1 MAFNGDEFRIDSYID
16 HHSDIEHSDPSEIS
30 MEEKIKIAK
39 DWADMA
45 MRTIIYPT
53 ETQRELEELW
63 MNFQM
68 MPHSHRRQSDNES
81 LRIFGMLNQI
91 HYEKLLQDFL
101 QDDIEDVD
109 IEDVSESA
117 VEMPP
122 SDSMVAKIMS
132 PDTSTSTKTGND
144 YTSVDIDNAKSWS
157 ERSGYPIIYPTRSL
171 DELELLWNNFNSFP
185 IRIRKI
191 SNSYSTRFFGIDNET
206 HYNELKSKFL
216 GQNIKDSVVEE
227 SCMLIGEPLMSH
239 LALAR
244 NESVDT
250 STRAKDLLS
259 IAIRNN
265 EAYEDAII
273 SDIVD
278 KATGEYKASHQ
289 NIRYDAIPYE
299 DLPFYTPEEMIDFGV
314 NQANPEDNFYGC
326 EPIQNVVT
334 DVMAETS
341 EEWFNRYNDVYCG
354 IPTDRYDPIKWKDTV
369 ATLMLRMKTAKDK
382 EPYKQAVLNL
392 GWPPEAEFNAENR
405 IKATKRLKMK
415 HASTTGSTQFVDL
428 TGMNAEEI
436 SEASV
441 AVEDKPILKPVYIVL
456 EEGKSLFSGAIKAVT
471 KSNYSHAAISFDP
484 SMKTMY
490 SYGIEN
496 SVNGIVGGFI
506 VENIEDKLKHPDTHF
521 GVFAI
526 FLKEEDWNKLKF
538 IVEDFIHNA
547 KKTAYGYLNL
557 LISHIFKIPFNRDKR
572 MVCSQFV
579 DKLLKLIDIDISKKN
594 SSLVSPADF
603 ERFAKENKKIYILFN
618 DYIAK
623 FKPSRIKALTTR
635 LTKKAQ
641 PIKEYILWTDPVGI
655 VFEMI
660 NHISSLDALQELSAK
675 VDLGSLNPRIRSIY
689 ETMIQPSL
697 FAESYLLEAKDF
709 PVQFDKEGNL
719 FVKNIKKRDYEA
731 EYSKSHKLLKKYE
744 ESGNTDGI
752 KYELCRLWAM
762 NAIIEEKLHGKNA
775 GNTSKEVKARAKIL
789 NDFNYYLKKVLEEDS
804 NFNFE
809 EYYSKSPYN
818 DAVVKINRSTLIWS
832 GRILRSIMTGF

>member
-16 HHSDIEHSDPSEIS
+16 HHSDIDLNPSEIT
-30 MEEKIKIAK
+30 MKEKIEVAK
-39 DWADMA
+39 KWAETA

-81 LRIFGMLNQI
+81 LRIFGMLNQV

-101 QDDIEDVD
+101 PDDIAD
-109 IEDVSESA
+109 
-117 VEMPP
+117 
-122 SDSMVAKIMS
+122 
-132 PDTSTSTKTGND
+132 
-144 YTSVDIDNAKSWS
+144 VDIDNVSEAAVEMQPSDHMISKIISAKPYMNPKSGDDYCTADIEAAKQWS
-157 ERSGYPIIYPTRSL
+157 EQSGYPIIYPTKCL
-171 DELELLWNNFNSFP
+171 DELEILWSHFNSYP
-185 IRIRKI
+185 IRIRRI
-191 SNSYSTRFFGIDNET
+191 SNSYSTKFFGIDNET

-216 GQNIKDSVVEE
+216 EENIKDSIVEE
-227 SCMLIGEPLMSH
+227 SYRVIGEPLIDH
-239 LALAR
+239 LAFAK
-244 NESVDT
+244 NDSVDT

-259 IAIRNN
+259 ISIRNN
-265 EAYEDAII
+265 ETYEDAII
-273 SDIVD
+273 ANVVD
-278 KATGEYKASHQ
+278 KATGEYRATHQ

-299 DLPFYTPEEMIDFGV
+299 DLPFFTPEEMIDFGV

-326 EPIQNVVT
+326 EPIQNIVT

-341 EEWFNRYNDVYCG
+341 EEWFNKYNNIYCG
-354 IPTDRYDPIKWKDTV
+354 IPVDGYDPIKWKDAV

-382 EPYKQAVLNL
+382 EPYKQAILNL
-392 GWPPEAEFNAENR
+392 GWSPEAEFSPENR
-405 IKATKRLKMK
+405 VKAKTRIKMK
-415 HASTTGSTQFVDL
+415 ASDNTGSTQFVDL
-428 TGMNAEEI
+428 TGMDAEELSEGTVI
-436 SEASV
+436 S
-441 AVEDKPILKPVYIVL
+441 DTGLKPVFIVL

-496 SVNGIVGGFI
+496 SVNGIAGGFI
-506 VENIEDKLKHPDTHF
+506 EEHIEDKLKHPDTHF

-538 IVEDFIHNA
+538 IVEDFMHNA
-547 KKTAYGYLNL
+547 KKTAYGYLNI
-557 LISHIFKIPFNRDKR
+557 LISHIFRIPFNRDKR

-603 ERFAKENKKIYILFN
+603 EKFAKENKKIYILFN
-618 DYIAK
+618 DYISK
-623 FKPSRIKALTTR
+623 FKPSRIKALTTK

-641 PIKEYILWTDPVGI
+641 PIKEYILWRDPVGI

-660 NHISSLDALQELSAK
+660 NNISSLDALQELSTK
-675 VDLGSLNPRIRSIY
+675 IDLGTLNPRIRSIY

-697 FAESYLLEAKDF
+697 FAENYLSEAKEF
-709 PVQFDKEGNL
+709 PIQFDKDGNL

-744 ESGNTDGI
+744 ESGNIDGI

-762 NAIIEEKLHGKNA
+762 NAVIEEKLHSKKSSD
-775 GNTSKEVKARAKIL
+775 TSKEVKARAKIL
-789 NDFNYYLKKVLEEDS
+789 NDFNYYLKKVLDS
-804 NFNFE
+804 ESDFNFE

-818 DAVVKINRSTLIWS
+818 DAVIKINRSTIIWS
-832 GRILRSIMTGF
+832 GKLLRTIMTGFE